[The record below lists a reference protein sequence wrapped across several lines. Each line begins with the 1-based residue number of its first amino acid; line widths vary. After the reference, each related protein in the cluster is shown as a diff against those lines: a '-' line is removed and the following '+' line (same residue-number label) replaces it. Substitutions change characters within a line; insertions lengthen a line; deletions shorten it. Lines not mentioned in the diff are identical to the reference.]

1 MHSKWNAMIHIKFD
15 KSEDGKSISLTMNGH
30 AGYSEEGQ
38 DIVCSAA
45 SILAYTAAQIVR
57 WMHEDGKLQNKPRIR
72 MEPGDIQIVCTPK
85 EDEFP
90 EALHTYSVVQ
100 VGCRLLAQTYPE
112 FVSLKMFGES

>member
-1 MHSKWNAMIHIKFD
+1 MIHIKFW
-15 KSEDGKSISLTMNGH
+15 KSEDGKSISITMKGH
-30 AGYSEEGQ
+30 AGYAEDGQ

-45 SILAYTAAQIVR
+45 SILAYTAAQIVL
-57 WMHEDGKLQNKPRIR
+57 WMHDEGKLQKKPNIH
-72 MEPGDIQIVCTPK
+72 MEPGNIQIVCKPK
-85 EDEFP
+85 EDAFP

>member
-1 MHSKWNAMIHIKFD
+1 MIHIKFD